1 MRLDECYRLLEL
13 KPGASGDE
21 VKRAYR
27 DLTKVW
33 HPDRFAHD
41 AALRRKAEEK
51 LKAINEAYETI
62 RASRPERPER
72 PEREEPSDT
81 PSWRVRWRGHE
92 ARADSLQAIAML
104 VDAGTIGE
112 EAEVL
117 DPAAGR
123 WMALTDFPELRTA
136 LTRRRVRRNRTW
148 ALTCAGIA
156 IFVLLRRPSP
166 AGLVIAVVLFVA
178 AFLFIRRMRA

>member
-1 MRLDECYRLLEL
+1 MRLDECYRVLEL
-13 KPGASGDE
+13 QPGASGEE

-62 RASRPERPER
+62 RAARPDRPERDEP
-72 PEREEPSDT
+72 PSDA

-92 ARADSLQAIAML
+92 ARAASLQAIAML
-104 VDAGTIGE
+104 VDAGSIGE

-123 WMALTDFPELRTA
+123 WMALTDFPELRMA

-156 IFVLLRRPSP
+156 VFVLLRRPSP
-166 AGLVIAVVLFVA
+166 AGVAIALILFVA
-178 AFLFIRRMRA
+178 AFVFINRMRS